1 MSLAHRPALPYLLP
15 TLIFASRSLNSA
27 RWVLC
32 FHSSLWD
39 YAVRFAACKIP
50 FEVSS
55 LPPFFFPLL
64 WEPENPFHVKIAACL
79 WTHWLIGMWF
89 STECKF
95 AIFFFLKKSFFCLHC
110 QHKRWASMPPAAT
123 FKNRKRPYLHCT
135 PVQMAGVSSAA
146 CKQGQSRCKLALHR
160 PIDQYLD
167 MKINGCRSV

>member
-1 MSLAHRPALPYLLP
+1 MSLVHLPALPYLLP
-15 TLIFASRSLNSA
+15 GALIFASRSLNSA

-55 LPPFFFPLL
+55 LPPFFFPCCESLKIHFML
-64 WEPENPFHVKIAACL
+64 KLPHVFEHID
-79 WTHWLIGMWF
+79 
-89 STECKF
+89 SSECDS
-95 AIFFFLKKSFFCLHC
+95 ALNVNLQYSLKKSFFCLHR
-110 QHKRWASMPPAAT
+110 QHKCWAFMPPAVT
-123 FKNRKRPYLHCT
+123 FKNRKGPYLCCT